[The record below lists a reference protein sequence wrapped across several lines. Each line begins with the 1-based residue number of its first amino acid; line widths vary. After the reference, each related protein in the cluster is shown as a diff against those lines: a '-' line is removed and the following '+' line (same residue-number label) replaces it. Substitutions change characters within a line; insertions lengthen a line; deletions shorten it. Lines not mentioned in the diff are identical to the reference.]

1 MSRKLYVHTLETNFN
16 GMRDKI
22 ENLRKNKT
30 KKKRTVTT
38 ARKTKQQGANVT

>member
-1 MSRKLYVHTLETNFN
+1 MSRKLYVHMLSNNFN

-30 KKKRTVTT
+30 KGKRTVTT
-38 ARKTKQQGANVT
+38 ARKTK